1 MNILEETTE
10 FVSKAVQN
18 YTLGQ
23 ESVDYAVGLGV
34 VPDATGAP
42 QMVTTV
48 VLRMASIIVGES
60 HAIGFFVHT
69 PVPTQIEIDPHI
81 NAGLLS
87 LRKMRDADLNIPQP
101 GTASGLILK

>member
-10 FVSKAVQN
+10 FVSKAIRN

-34 VPDATGAP
+34 VPDAQGQL

-48 VLRMASIIVGES
+48 VLRMASIIVSEA
-60 HAIGFFVHT
+60 HVIGFFVNT
-69 PVPTQIEIDPHI
+69 PIPTQAEIDTNI

-87 LRKMRDADLNIPQP
+87 LRKMRDADLNIPEP
-101 GTASGLILK
+101 GTTSGLILR